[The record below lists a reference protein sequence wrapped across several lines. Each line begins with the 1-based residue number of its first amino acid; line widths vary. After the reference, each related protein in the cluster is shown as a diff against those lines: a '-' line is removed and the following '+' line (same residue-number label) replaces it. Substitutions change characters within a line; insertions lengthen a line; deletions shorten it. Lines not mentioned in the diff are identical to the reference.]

1 MQKKKT
7 DLEHFIKDNN
17 KLNILPYILFHC
29 SNLSLIPGFTLAVEY
44 FVFTLGIQFM
54 LTGFTNQFNCP
65 VLVVCL
71 L

>member
-29 SNLSLIPGFTLAVEY
+29 SFIVFNPWIYIAVEY

-54 LTGFTNQFNCP
+54 LTGFTNQFNCL